1 MLTVVLPASYV
12 SLVSYTILLIGP
24 GKRNGALRLIFG
36 AEVLLS
42 VLFATWSLAAT
53 ALAAT
58 TSCRAAPFAVV
69 IAHVV
74 GFWVVIIGV
83 ILAFVWRSFSR
94 RPRAH

>member
-24 GKRNGALRLIFG
+24 RKRNGALRLIFG

-58 TSCRAAPFAVV
+58 TSCRAAPFAIIV
-69 IAHVV
+69 AHVV
-74 GFWVVIIGV
+74 GFWVVTIGV
-83 ILAFVWRSFSR
+83 IIAFVWRALSR